1 MFLASQRAAI
11 KNLASALAEQN
22 NELERLKEDLMD
34 MSRDPVQPQ
43 YFNYPG
49 QLSLWTF
56 NFCIY
61 FNPRT
66 SLKTT

>member
-34 MSRDPVQPQ
+34 MSRGPVQPQ

-49 QLSLWTF
+49 QFLVKF
-56 NFCIY
+56 VNF
-61 FNPRT
+61 
-66 SLKTT
+66 